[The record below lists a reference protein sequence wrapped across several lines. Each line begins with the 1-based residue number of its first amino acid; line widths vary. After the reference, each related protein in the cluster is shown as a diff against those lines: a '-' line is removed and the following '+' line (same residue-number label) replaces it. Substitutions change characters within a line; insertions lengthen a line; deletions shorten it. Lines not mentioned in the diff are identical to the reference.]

1 MPSATF
7 DAAKS
12 RNKYATLCGGVQTS
26 GHSHPPALQ
35 LLVFGAWFAANFVVV
50 DIDAFAKCR
59 GEYETHGQHANN
71 HAAAARQRIVA
82 MFGLY
87 GLKRPFAFFIAVS

>member
-12 RNKYATLCGGVQTS
+12 RNKYATLRGGVQTS
-26 GHSHPPALQ
+26 GHSLPPALQ
-35 LLVFGAWFAANFVVV
+35 LLVFGACFAANFVVV
-50 DIDAFAKCR
+50 DVNAFAKWPEEC
-59 GEYETHGQHANN
+59 ETHRQYTQN

-82 MFGLY
+82 MFGLC